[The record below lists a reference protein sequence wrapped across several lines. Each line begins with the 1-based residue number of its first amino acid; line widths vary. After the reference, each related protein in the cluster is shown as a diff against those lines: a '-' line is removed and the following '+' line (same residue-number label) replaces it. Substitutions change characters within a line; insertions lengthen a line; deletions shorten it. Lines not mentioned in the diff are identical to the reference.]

1 MQDWDLG
8 AANDSQQLDR
18 ELQVRICS
26 RSPAVL
32 RHYTK
37 HAWTPYHHG
46 VMSCSDLPVSLNC
59 KLACKLPVVK
69 QQKLMLHQRHGK
81 SVRMVSIQL
90 WQVTTGFLVRSWL
103 KTCSGNFPAFLMCL
117 TQSAWCA
124 AFGYPCGLQLQSQ
137 EPEQLANTCNVLHTL
152 LVQRQRDVSQRAQFD
167 DHFQRMRSDLNVSE
181 QTRDRL
187 RSQLDAKQ
195 REHGTLLSQVG
206 FVYLCLISL
215 L

>member
-1 MQDWDLG
+1 MAEVCGW
-8 AANDSQQLDR
+8 AQLN
-18 ELQVRICS
+18 S
-26 RSPAVL
+26 GRSP
-32 RHYTK
+32 
-37 HAWTPYHHG
+37 
-46 VMSCSDLPVSLNC
+46 
-59 KLACKLPVVK
+59 
-69 QQKLMLHQRHGK
+69 Q
-81 SVRMVSIQL
+81 
-90 WQVTTGFLVRSWL
+90 
-103 KTCSGNFPAFLMCL
+103 AFLSGVGSKTFWSL
-117 TQSAWCA
+117 SAFLEYLSQCVSCA

-206 FVYLCLISL
+206 FIYLCMIRWL
-215 L
+215 